1 MLQRIGGKHAR
12 HTRVKAASKKRCDAG
27 VRKAF
32 LICPLPGII
41 EVCGKARLLAALLID
56 RTPRRIV
63 GIFRFIVR
71 GIDVVH
77 LACQAGIHDRQI
89 LVRQRHI

>member
-12 HTRVKAASKKRCDAG
+12 HARVKAAAKKRRDAG
-27 VRKAF
+27 ICKAF

-41 EVCGKARLLAALLID
+41 EVRGKARLLAALLINC
-56 RTPRRIV
+56 TPRRIV
-63 GIFRFIVR
+63 GIFRFVVR

-77 LACQAGIHDRQI
+77 LACQAGIHNRQI